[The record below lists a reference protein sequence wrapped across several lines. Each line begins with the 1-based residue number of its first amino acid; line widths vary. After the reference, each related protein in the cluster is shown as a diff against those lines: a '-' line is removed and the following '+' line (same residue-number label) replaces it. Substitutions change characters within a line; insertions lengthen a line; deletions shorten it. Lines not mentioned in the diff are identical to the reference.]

1 MDTSSQ
7 YGQQDFDLPHDVV
20 ELPSRGKFYA
30 NGKSSIKVGY
40 LTAAD
45 ENSLLGQRNPENII
59 QNLLRAKIYE
69 PNMDINGLLDCDVE
83 AILIFLRNTS
93 FGSKYTF
100 TLRDPKTLKEFE
112 TSVTLDELSIKKP
125 TIEPDTKGLFE
136 FKLPKSGKNVK
147 CRLLTIGDTQ
157 EISKLED
164 SYPEGVI
171 VPTVTKRLEKTIIEI
186 DGINDKAQIAQLIQS
201 LPIAD
206 SKYIRNTMRDAE
218 PRLELE
224 RVFTA
229 PSGEKVT
236 SRITFGAEFFRP
248 FF

>member
-1 MDTSSQ
+1 MDTSAQ
-7 YGQQDFDLPHDVV
+7 YGQQDFNLPHDVV

-186 DGINDKAQIAQLIQS
+186 DGINDKAQIAQIIQS

-206 SKYIRNTMRDAE
+206 SKYIRSTMRDAE
-218 PRLELE
+218 PLLELE

>member
-1 MDTSSQ
+1 MDTSAQ
-7 YGQQDFDLPHDVV
+7 YGQQDFNLPHDVV

-69 PNMDINGLLDCDVE
+69 PNMDINELLDCDVE

-186 DGINDKAQIAQLIQS
+186 DGINDKAQIAQIIQS

-206 SKYIRNTMRDAE
+206 SKYIRSTMRDAE

>member
-1 MDTSSQ
+1 MDTSAQ
-7 YGQQDFDLPHDVV
+7 YGQQDFNLPHDVV

-171 VPTVTKRLEKTIIEI
+171 IPTVTKRLEKTIIEI

>member
-1 MDTSSQ
+1 MDTSAQ
-7 YGQQDFDLPHDVV
+7 YGQQDFNLPHDVV
-20 ELPSRGKFYA
+20 ELPSKGKFYA

-69 PNMDINGLLDCDVE
+69 PNMDISGLLDCDVE

-112 TSVTLDELSIKKP
+112 TSTTLDELSIKKP
-125 TIEPDTKGLFE
+125 TIEPDAKGLFE

-171 VPTVTKRLEKTIIEI
+171 VPTVTKRLEKTIVEI
-186 DGINDKAQIAQLIQS
+186 DGINDKAQIAQIIQS

-206 SKYIRNTMRDAE
+206 SKYVRNTMRDAE

>member
-1 MDTSSQ
+1 MDTSAQ

-20 ELPSRGKFYA
+20 ELPSKGKFYA

-171 VPTVTKRLEKTIIEI
+171 IPTVTKRLEKTIIEI

-206 SKYIRNTMRDAE
+206 S
-218 PRLELE
+218 
-224 RVFTA
+224 
-229 PSGEKVT
+229 
-236 SRITFGAEFFRP
+236 P

>member
-1 MDTSSQ
+1 MDTSAQ
-7 YGQQDFDLPHDVV
+7 YGQQDFNLPHDVV

-171 VPTVTKRLEKTIIEI
+171 IPTVTKRLEKTIIEI

-206 SKYIRNTMRDAE
+206 SKYIRSTMRDAE

>member
-1 MDTSSQ
+1 MDTSAQ
-7 YGQQDFDLPHDVV
+7 YGQQDFNLPHDVV

-112 TSVTLDELSIKKP
+112 TSITLDELSIKKP

-171 VPTVTKRLEKTIIEI
+171 IPTVTKRLEKTIIEI

>member
-1 MDTSSQ
+1 MDTSAQ
-7 YGQQDFDLPHDVV
+7 YGQQDFNLPHDVV

-206 SKYIRNTMRDAE
+206 SKYIRSTMRDAE

>member
-1 MDTSSQ
+1 MDTSAQ
-7 YGQQDFDLPHDVV
+7 YGQQDFNLPHDVV
-20 ELPSRGKFYA
+20 ELPSKGKFYA

-45 ENSLLGQRNPENII
+45 ENALLGQRNPENII

-69 PNMDINGLLDCDVE
+69 PNMDISGLLDCDVE

-112 TSVTLDELSIKKP
+112 TSTTLDELSIKKP
-125 TIEPDTKGLFE
+125 TIEPDAKGLFE

-171 VPTVTKRLEKTIIEI
+171 VPTVTKRLEKTIVEI
-186 DGINDKAQIAQLIQS
+186 DGINDKAQIAQIIQS

-206 SKYIRNTMRDAE
+206 SKYVRNTMRDAE

>member
-1 MDTSSQ
+1 MDTSAQ
-7 YGQQDFDLPHDVV
+7 YGQQDFNLPHDVV

-69 PNMDINGLLDCDVE
+69 PNMDINELLDCDVE

-112 TSVTLDELSIKKP
+112 TSITLDELSIKKP

-206 SKYIRNTMRDAE
+206 SKYIRSTMRDAE

>member
-1 MDTSSQ
+1 MDTSAQ
-7 YGQQDFDLPHDVV
+7 YGQQDFNLPHDVV

-69 PNMDINGLLDCDVE
+69 PNMDINELLDCDVE

-112 TSVTLDELSIKKP
+112 TSITLDELSIKKP

-171 VPTVTKRLEKTIIEI
+171 IPTVTKRLEKTIIEI
-186 DGINDKAQIAQLIQS
+186 DGINDKAQIAQIIQS

-206 SKYIRNTMRDAE
+206 SKYIRSTMRDAE

>member
-1 MDTSSQ
+1 MDTSAQ
-7 YGQQDFDLPHDVV
+7 YGQQDFNLPHDVV
-20 ELPSRGKFYA
+20 ELPSKGKFYA

-171 VPTVTKRLEKTIIEI
+171 IPTVTKRLEKTIIEI

-206 SKYIRNTMRDAE
+206 SKYIRSTMRDAE

>member
-1 MDTSSQ
+1 MDTSAQ
-7 YGQQDFDLPHDVV
+7 YGQQDFNLPHDVV

-69 PNMDINGLLDCDVE
+69 PNMDINELLDCDVE

-206 SKYIRNTMRDAE
+206 SKYIRSTMRDAE

>member
-1 MDTSSQ
+1 MDTSAQ
-7 YGQQDFDLPHDVV
+7 YGQQDFNLPHDVV

-112 TSVTLDELSIKKP
+112 TSITLDELSIKKP

-171 VPTVTKRLEKTIIEI
+171 IPTVTKRLEKTIIEI

-206 SKYIRNTMRDAE
+206 SKYIRSTMRDAE